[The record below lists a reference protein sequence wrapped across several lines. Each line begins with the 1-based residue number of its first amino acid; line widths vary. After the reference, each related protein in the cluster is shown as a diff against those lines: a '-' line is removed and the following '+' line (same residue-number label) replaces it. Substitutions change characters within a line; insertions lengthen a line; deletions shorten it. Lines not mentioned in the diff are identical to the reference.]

1 MESHRDKDGASQ
13 ETSPRFLGVKS
24 VIGVKK
30 NGPLVPGNRQFATLK
45 VIFGPNSDQHQRIKK
60 QNG

>member
-1 MESHRDKDGASQ
+1 MEFHQDKDGASQ
-13 ETSPRFLGVKS
+13 ETSLRFLGIKG

-30 NGPLVPGNRQFATLK
+30 NRPLIPGNRQFTTLK
-45 VIFGPNSDQHQRIKK
+45 VIFGPNSDQHQGIKK